1 MLAGLIFATHEA
13 EDRAGTLAATLPF
26 AAATLIEYQAR
37 LLIACDAAQIV
48 VVVQRLTPELI
59 GAIARIG
66 KRGVAVDTVRSAREA
81 EAKLHP
87 LARVVMIADGLV
99 TTGSI
104 VEVMAGVGAGEG
116 GDALLVVPRDGAD
129 PAFEQVGGGSA
140 WAGVARIEAR
150 RVAEAAAMPADYDL
164 QSTLLR
170 AAEAAGA
177 RHVPLSMREVERGH
191 GVERQGAAL
200 EARGRAVLAASMA
213 LRPGWFDRIVLRPL
227 ARLAIPAVARRGIG
241 TGTLMGGGGA
251 LAVAGLLATLAGW
264 TASGLL
270 ATMAGVLTIE
280 IGGALAL
287 FRDEPDAKRA
297 GRIAALVLPALAVLV
312 LGHVSDG
319 ATGELTGGLL
329 AIATVVAGGIGERA
343 AVATRRRAWWGGGPA
358 YLLLLSLAALVGLPR
373 LGLAA
378 TAAYAA
384 VTLGAAVE
392 ALRRQA

>member
-1 MLAGLIFATHEA
+1 MLAGLLFATHEA

-48 VVVQRLTPELI
+48 VVVQRLTPELV

-104 VEVMAGVGAGEG
+104 VEAIAGVGAGEG

-129 PAFEQVGGGSA
+129 PAFERVGGGAA

-150 RVAEAAAMPADYDL
+150 RVAEASAMPADYDL

-177 RHVPLSMREVERGH
+177 RHVPLPMREVERGH

-200 EARGRAVLAASMA
+200 EARGRSVLAASMA
-213 LRPGWFDRIVLRPL
+213 LRPSWFDRIVLRPL
-227 ARLAIPAVARRGIG
+227 ARVAIPAIARRGVG
-241 TGTLMGGGGA
+241 TATLMGAGGA
-251 LAVAGLLATLAGW
+251 VSLAGLIGTLAGW
-264 TASGLL
+264 TATGLL
-270 ATMAGVLTIE
+270 ATMAGVLAIE

-287 FRDEPDAKRA
+287 FRDEPETQRIGRA
-297 GRIAALVLPALAVLV
+297 AALLLPALAVLA
-312 LGHVSDG
+312 LGHVADG
-319 ATGELTGGLL
+319 ETGELTGGLL
-329 AIATVVAGGIGERA
+329 AVATVVAGGIGERA
-343 AVATRRRAWWGGGPA
+343 AGGARRRVWWGGGPA
-358 YLLLLSLAALVGLPR
+358 YLLLLSASALLGVPR
-373 LGLAA
+373 WGLAA
-378 TAAYAA
+378 TAIYAA